1 MELCKKLVQR
11 LQQLRL
17 GFWQLSGASC
27 QFQIFVSAHFWTMD
41 EDIAV
46 DSDSRTQY
54 TASDAM
60 LCKHSAVAKGYFE
73 DALIS
78 SFIDIDVPTSNTC
91 HARRRKPPIINRGYF
106 ARVHSI
112 KNTIQK
118 FMDVAVSGDDRRKQI
133 VILGSGFDTLS
144 LRLISGRDEVLSIY
158 EVDFEKII
166 RRKVAVCLN
175 DPTIRELLVPTIEKN
190 AGISHEM
197 KCGTDGSSDGS
208 KRISIDDEGANYK
221 FDNLHF
227 LSGDLR
233 DTKNIIES
241 LLRSG
246 IDRSVPTLILTECVM
261 VYLEKSP
268 TMDLCKAFSELLL
281 ECVWVTYDMISPSDV
296 FGRTMLKNLNAAR
309 FHIPG
314 FTDFPTKESQVERF
328 IESGWND
335 ARSITMLS
343 VYEDYISIEEKHR
356 IARLEIFDEIEEW
369 QMLMSHYTLSVA
381 VKGNSLISVLPIIE
395 NKISRLKK

>member
-1 MELCKKLVQR
+1 
-11 LQQLRL
+11 
-17 GFWQLSGASC
+17 
-27 QFQIFVSAHFWTMD
+27 MD

-60 LCKHSAVAKGYFE
+60 ICKHSAVAKGYFE

-78 SFIDIDVPTSNTC
+78 SFIDIDVPTSNAC
-91 HARRRKPPIINRGYF
+91 HAQRRKPPIINRGYF

-144 LRLISGRDEVLSIY
+144 LRLIRGRDEDLSIY

-166 RRKVAVCLN
+166 RRKVAICLN

-261 VYLEKSP
+261 VYLEKSS
-268 TMDLCKAFSELLL
+268 TMDLCKAFSELLV

-309 FHIPG
+309 FHIP
-314 FTDFPTKESQVERF
+314 
-328 IESGWND
+328 
-335 ARSITMLS
+335 
-343 VYEDYISIEEKHR
+343 
-356 IARLEIFDEIEEW
+356 
-369 QMLMSHYTLSVA
+369 
-381 VKGNSLISVLPIIE
+381 
-395 NKISRLKK
+395 